1 MCMLTLSLDHSI
13 CHQYFEDTL
22 KKMFSEWSDVPSVF
36 QICWDAVQF
45 LSNDII
51 MNNEM
56 VDAEE
61 VKLPACTVF
70 DKDIFMCAGM
80 GRYYLV
86 LRTCS

>member
-1 MCMLTLSLDHSI
+1 M
-13 CHQYFEDTL
+13 
-22 KKMFSEWSDVPSVF
+22 
-36 QICWDAVQF
+36 QF

-61 VKLPACTVF
+61 VKLQARTVF
-70 DKDIFMCAGM
+70 DKDIFRCAGI

-86 LRTCS
+86 LIACS